1 MQTKLNQILSF
12 LTAFVLIAIVAMP
25 SMSYA
30 TNEIEEIKTTED
42 NVEFNVQI
50 NGGKEA
56 TLNLSEKSN
65 IDVDLN
71 VLNTGYIK
79 EATLTV
85 ENNNYIV
92 ENTENQYINKIENNV
107 ITLNQVN
114 AGEKASIKLP
124 IEFNKVDKVNPSLFD
139 QESKITLHAI
149 YVNEVGKEKKIQK
162 SYNLKVKWVKDD
174 ATATINQKLVRYL
187 NYDTNKTMLSFE
199 VTAGVTDNSIPATSE
214 RIGIKV
220 PTINNQLPKNVIV
233 TGDEQTN
240 NYENGILTI
249 NTENK
254 VDEDGKIIWD
264 SQRTFMV
271 TYIYETD
278 PVLGT
283 LTQIAGTKIT
293 TISGNEI
300 SANSE
305 NNDFAVES
313 EVGSIVEFKEEGT
326 DSLSKG
332 YLISNLNKTEN
343 KLETTYSENYII
355 NVGLSSSID
364 KINLNEEDSQF
375 INEEGKTILSATDKI
390 ENKKITINKDELIK
404 VLGDEGR
411 ITVTGA
417 DGNEIGKLTSETT
430 ELDLANTTKISFE
443 TSKPK
448 SEGNITVKVD
458 KAIVGDLGL
467 DKDTIN
473 SISTLKTKIA
483 INGTFSNT
491 VISTKEIEKD
501 ITLTNP
507 TSKVGISLSKDTLS
521 TVEENK
527 NVVINI
533 VLKTNSIDDA
543 LFENPTLHITLPEEV
558 VATKVTEAQV
568 LYDNELQAGTIKGT
582 ANTIDL
588 TVNGKQTDYASS
600 TITDGALIRLNTN
613 LTLDNT
619 AVSDIKSIAVDY
631 TNASTGEKG
640 ESSHKVK
647 IVAPSDFVTTN
658 TVTVG
663 DKTETAV
670 EGDNK
675 TISVKENDKEQNVE
689 VSQTIVNNLG
699 TDANGVTILGVLPSA
714 GNKTV
719 EGEDLQSTTGAELT
733 SEVNVEGQDDAKVYY
748 STNNNESV
756 DSSNWTEN
764 YTSDAKSYKV
774 TTSSAVPAKKAMR
787 VRYSAKLPA
796 NLGYDQS
803 TSETYGVYYNNES
816 DSGLQTNLV
825 TAKSVMLKTASKP
838 SVTMTISPIDT
849 NEGYAISE
857 NGTVKAGEYIT
868 YNVKVTNSGSQNIT
882 NAKVKMTLPTSTIPD
897 EIKTELNNQGITIN
911 DEGSLTDLQFIKMVA
926 PGENSDFYE
935 YYSET
940 NSEKTIT
947 IDSLAAG
954 ETKVIS
960 FDTQVIKNFE
970 DTTDEN
976 NENSDENTIAESN
989 ESSNENT
996 TEDSNETSREATGV
1010 NEINPEFTLNYDNG
1024 TEQTYKYSNKL
1035 ESANLS
1041 GKLSINSNGKTFV
1054 NGDIINFQVDV
1065 ESETIEKQSNVELK
1079 VKVPDGMEYVQTE
1092 STYQYQNIYDI
1103 DNMKKNVSY
1112 DDSTRTI
1119 TCKLDDLAMND
1130 KDLIIFS
1137 MKVATS
1143 DDKDFKIK
1151 GTITSDK
1158 EKEGY
1163 TTNTA
1168 EIKALKSGS
1177 TPEESGFSVKQST
1190 NLQNNTC
1197 YDTDEFK
1204 IYVDIQN
1211 NSGES
1216 QYVKYNS
1223 IIPSGLYVKNYTI
1236 TLEGKQISQAS
1247 ASDLVNATMTMPAN
1261 STARVVIEVKPSEV
1275 LKGTTSQ
1282 INIQSELEL
1291 IDKNI
1296 TTATSNLTIYIKGT
1310 GDNTANVIDNNNI
1323 NQKNGTFIIGGKI
1336 FNDVNNNGKEDEGE
1350 SPVSGVKVRIIDS
1363 QTRETVKNSQGN
1375 LCETTSSQD
1384 GTYSFNNLNTGNYI
1398 VIAEYDTS
1406 KYTVGIYK
1414 VEGATED
1421 ENNDFIAQTI
1431 DGQAVAATNIITPTK
1446 NEYNIDLALV
1456 NMDTFDLR
1464 LNKIVSKV
1472 TVVNSKNK
1480 NGNKVYN
1487 YNNQNAKVELSAKN
1501 LNSNNVLIEYK
1512 IQVIN
1517 EGNVPGYASSIMDK
1531 IPEGLT
1537 FNSELNTTWYMKD
1550 KNAYNQTLA
1559 NTLINPGET
1568 KEVTL
1573 ILTKKITNDNMGSF
1587 NNVAEIEKSYN
1598 EYSIEDIDSKAGN
1611 MQDGEDDQSN
1621 ALVTIL
1627 IGTGRTIMKVSII
1640 TIAIL
1645 GSIGLAVYIIKKRI
1659 IKE

>member
-92 ENTENQYINKIENNV
+92 ENTENQYVNKIENNV

-114 AGEKASIKLP
+114 AGEEASIKLP
-124 IEFNKVDKVNPSLFD
+124 IAFNKIDKVNPSLFD
-139 QESKITLHAI
+139 QESKITLNAI

-162 SYNLKVKWVKDD
+162 SYNLRVKWVKDD

-214 RIGIKV
+214 QIGIKV

-240 NYENGILTI
+240 TYENGILTI

-390 ENKKITINKDELIK
+390 ENKKITINKDELVK

-411 ITVTGA
+411 ITVIGA

-543 LFENPTLHITLPEEV
+543 LFENPTFHITLPEEV

-568 LYDNELQAGTIKGT
+568 LYDNELQAGTINGT

-619 AVSDIKSIAVDY
+619 AVSDTKSIAVDF
-631 TNASTGEKG
+631 TNASTGETG

-719 EGEDLQSTTGAELT
+719 DGEDLQSTTGTELT

-825 TAKSVMLKTASKP
+825 TAKSVMLKTANKP
-838 SVTMTISPIDT
+838 NVTMKISPVDT

-882 NAKVKMTLPTSTIPD
+882 NAKVKLTLPTNTISD
-897 EIKTELNNQGITIN
+897 ETKKELEKQGITIN
-911 DEGSLTDLQFIKMVA
+911 DNGRLTDLKFVEMIA

-935 YYSET
+935 YYLQQDT
-940 NSEKTIT
+940 EKTVT

-960 FDTQVIKNFE
+960 FDTQVIKDYE
-970 DTTDEN
+970 K
-976 NENSDENTIAESN
+976 NT
-989 ESSNENT
+989 
-996 TEDSNETSREATGV
+996 ETV
-1010 NEINPEFTLNYDNG
+1010 INPKFTLNYDNG
-1024 TEQTYKYSNKL
+1024 TEQTYNYSNKL
-1035 ESANLS
+1035 EDANLS

-1054 NGDIINFQVDV
+1054 NGDVINFQVNV
-1065 ESETIEKQSNVELK
+1065 ESETVEKQNNVELK
-1079 VKVPDGMEYVQTE
+1079 VKVPEGMEYVQTE

-1119 TCKLDDLAMND
+1119 TCKLDDLAMKD

-1143 DDKDFKIK
+1143 ENKDFKIK

-1158 EKEGY
+1158 EKAGY
-1163 TTNTA
+1163 STNTA
-1168 EIKALKSGS
+1168 EIKVLKSGS
-1177 TPEESGFSVKQST
+1177 TPEESGFSIKQST

-1211 NSGES
+1211 NSGDS
-1216 QYVKYNS
+1216 QYVKYES

-1282 INIQSELEL
+1282 INIKSELEL

-1296 TTATSNLTIYIKGT
+1296 TTETSNLTIYIKGT
-1310 GDNTANVIDNNNI
+1310 GDNTANVIDNNNTK
-1323 NQKNGTFIIGGKI
+1323 QQDGTFIIGGKI
-1336 FNDVNNNGKEDEGE
+1336 FNDANNNGKEDAGE
-1350 SPVSGVKVRIIDS
+1350 NPVSGVKVRLIDS

-1375 LCETTSSQD
+1375 SCETTSSED
-1384 GTYSFNNLNTGNYI
+1384 GTYSFDRLNTGNYI
-1398 VIAEYDTS
+1398 VVAEYDTS

-1421 ENNDFIAQTI
+1421 EDNDFIAQTI

-1487 YNNQNAKVELSAKN
+1487 YNNHNAKVELSAKN
-1501 LNSNNVLIEYK
+1501 LDSNNVLIEYK

-1598 EYSIEDIDSKAGN
+1598 EYSIQDIDSKAGN